1 MDASMWV
8 AKTGLTAQST
18 RLSVISN
25 NLANVSTVGF
35 KKDRAIFE
43 DLIYQN
49 IVQPGGQTDA
59 NSESPTGLMLGT
71 GTRVVGTEK
80 LHMQGSMMSTEN
92 SLDVA
97 IAGDGYFA
105 IEQGD
110 GSTAYTRDG
119 SFKLSA
125 EGQMVTSGG
134 QVLIPAILIPADAS
148 SLTIGRD
155 GIVTAE
161 LQAGAGAVQVGQLE
175 VSRFVNNS
183 GLQPLG
189 RNLYKTTAASGEAVV
204 GIPGEAGVGSLMQG
218 TLESSN
224 VNVVEEMVNMIE
236 AQRAYE
242 INSKAISAADGML
255 RFLNNN
261 L

>member
-92 SLDVA
+92 ALDIA

-134 QVLIPAILIPADAS
+134 QALVPAILIPADAS
-148 SLTIGRD
+148 SITIGRD
-155 GIVTAE
+155 GTVTAE

-183 GLQPLG
+183 GLQPMG

-218 TLESSN
+218 TLEASN

>member
-8 AKTGLTAQST
+8 AKTGFTAQST

-189 RNLYKTTAASGEAVV
+189 RNLYKTTAASGEPVV

-218 TLESSN
+218 TLEASN

>member
-49 IVQPGGQTDA
+49 ITQPGGQTDA
-59 NSESPTGLMLGT
+59 TSEAPTGLMLGT

-92 SLDVA
+92 ALDVA

-125 EGQMVTSGG
+125 DGQMVTSGG
-134 QVLIPAILIPADAS
+134 QVLVPAILIPADAS
-148 SLTIGRD
+148 SVTIGRD
-155 GIVTAE
+155 GTVTAE
-161 LQAGAGAVQVGQLE
+161 LQPGAGAVQVGQLE

-183 GLQPLG
+183 GLQPIG
-189 RNLYKTTAASGEAVV
+189 RNLYKTTTASGEAVV

-218 TLESSN
+218 TLEASN

>member
-92 SLDVA
+92 ALDIA

-134 QVLIPAILIPADAS
+134 QALVPAILIPADAS
-148 SLTIGRD
+148 SITIGRD

-183 GLQPLG
+183 GLQPMG

-218 TLESSN
+218 TLAASN

-242 INSKAISAADGML
+242 INSKAISAADGIL
-255 RFLNNN
+255 KFLNNT

>member
-125 EGQMVTSGG
+125 QGQMVTSGG

-183 GLQPLG
+183 GLQPMG

-218 TLESSN
+218 TLEASN
-224 VNVVEEMVNMIE
+224 VNVVEEIVNMIE
-236 AQRAYE
+236 AQ
-242 INSKAISAADGML
+242 ADK
-255 RFLNNN
+255 
-261 L
+261 

>member
-92 SLDVA
+92 ALDIA

-134 QVLIPAILIPADAS
+134 QALVPAILIPADAS
-148 SLTIGRD
+148 SITIGRD
-155 GIVTAE
+155 GTVTAE

-218 TLESSN
+218 TLEASN

>member
-25 NLANVSTVGF
+25 NLAKVSTVGF

-59 NSESPTGLMLGT
+59 TSESPTGLMLGT

-92 SLDVA
+92 ALDIA

-125 EGQMVTSGG
+125 QGEMVTSGG
-134 QVLIPAILIPADAS
+134 QMLIPAILIPADAS
-148 SLTIGRD
+148 SITIGRD
-155 GIVTAE
+155 GTVTAE

-218 TLESSN
+218 TLEASN

>member
-59 NSESPTGLMLGT
+59 NSEAPTGLMLGT

-92 SLDVA
+92 SLDLA

-134 QVLIPAILIPADAS
+134 QVLVPAILIPADAS
-148 SLTIGRD
+148 SITIGRD

-183 GLQPLG
+183 GLQPMG

-218 TLESSN
+218 TLEASN

>member
-1 MDASMWV
+1 MDAQMWV

-59 NSESPTGLMLGT
+59 TSESPTGLMLGT

-92 SLDVA
+92 ALDIA

-125 EGQMVTSGG
+125 QGEMVTSGG
-134 QVLIPAILIPADAS
+134 QMLIPAILIPADAS
-148 SLTIGRD
+148 SITIGRD
-155 GIVTAE
+155 GTVTAE

-218 TLESSN
+218 TLEASN

>member
-49 IVQPGGQTDA
+49 ISQPGGQTDA
-59 NSESPTGLMLGT
+59 VSEAPTGLMLGT

-92 SLDVA
+92 ALDIA

-105 IEQGD
+105 IEQAD
-110 GSTAYTRDG
+110 GSTGYTRDG

-134 QVLIPAILIPADAS
+134 QVLIPAILIPADAAS
-148 SLTIGRD
+148 ITIGRD
-155 GIVTAE
+155 GTVTAE

-175 VSRFVNNS
+175 LSRFVNNS
-183 GLQPLG
+183 GLQPIG
-189 RNLYKTTAASGEAVV
+189 RNLYKTTAASGDAVV

-218 TLESSN
+218 TLEASN

>member
-1 MDASMWV
+1 
-8 AKTGLTAQST
+8 TAQST

-189 RNLYKTTAASGEAVV
+189 RNLYKTTAASGEPVV

-218 TLESSN
+218 TLEASN

>member
-92 SLDVA
+92 ALDIA

-134 QVLIPAILIPADAS
+134 QALVPAILIPADAS
-148 SLTIGRD
+148 SITIGRD

-175 VSRFVNNS
+175 VSRFVNNA
-183 GLQPLG
+183 GLQPMG

-218 TLESSN
+218 TLEASN

-242 INSKAISAADGML
+242 INSKAISAADGIL
-255 RFLNNN
+255 KFLNNT

>member
-59 NSESPTGLMLGT
+59 TSESPTGLMLGT

-80 LHMQGSMMSTEN
+80 LYMQGSMMSTEN
-92 SLDVA
+92 ALDLA

-125 EGQMVTSGG
+125 QGEMVTSGG
-134 QVLIPAILIPADAS
+134 QMLIPAILIPADAS
-148 SLTIGRD
+148 SITIGRD
-155 GIVTAE
+155 GTVTAE

-183 GLQPLG
+183 GLQPMG

-218 TLESSN
+218 TLEASN

>member
-1 MDASMWV
+1 
-8 AKTGLTAQST
+8 KTGLTAQST

-189 RNLYKTTAASGEAVV
+189 RNLYKTTAASGEPVV

-218 TLESSN
+218 TLEASN

>member
-218 TLESSN
+218 TLEASN

>member
-49 IVQPGGQTDA
+49 ITQPGGQTDA
-59 NSESPTGLMLGT
+59 TSEAPTGLMLGT

-92 SLDVA
+92 ALDVA

-125 EGQMVTSGG
+125 DGQMVTSGG

-148 SLTIGRD
+148 SVTIGRD
-155 GIVTAE
+155 GTVTAE
-161 LQAGAGAVQVGQLE
+161 LQPGAGAVQVGQLE

-183 GLQPLG
+183 GLQPIG
-189 RNLYKTTAASGEAVV
+189 RNLYKTTTASREAVV

-218 TLESSN
+218 TLEASN

>member
-1 MDASMWV
+1 
-8 AKTGLTAQST
+8 
-18 RLSVISN
+18 
-25 NLANVSTVGF
+25 
-35 KKDRAIFE
+35 
-43 DLIYQN
+43 
-49 IVQPGGQTDA
+49 
-59 NSESPTGLMLGT
+59 
-71 GTRVVGTEK
+71 
-80 LHMQGSMMSTEN
+80 MMSTEN
-92 SLDVA
+92 ALDIA

-125 EGQMVTSGG
+125 DGQMVTSGG
-134 QVLIPAILIPADAS
+134 QALVPAILIPADAS
-148 SLTIGRD
+148 SITIGRD

-175 VSRFVNNS
+175 VSRFVNNA
-183 GLQPLG
+183 GLQPMG

-204 GIPGEAGVGSLMQG
+204 GIPGEAGVWSLMQG
-218 TLESSN
+218 TLEASN